1 MKKKAGLLL
10 SLTLAASTILGACGN
25 ADKNTADNKSGGD
38 TKKAGSFKVGMVTDT
53 GGVDDKSFN
62 QSAWEGL
69 KKFGGDNSLK
79 ENEGYRYLQSEKEAD
94 YLPNLT
100 KFAESNY
107 NLTYGI
113 GFLMADAVGKVAD
126 QFPKNNFAIVD
137 MVVDKK
143 NVASITFSENEGS
156 FLVGVVAALTT
167 KSNKVGFIG
176 GVESDLIK
184 KFEYGFKAGVAS
196 VNPSIQVVS
205 QYAGDFNKPEKGT
218 QLASTMYGQ
227 GVDVIYH
234 AAGGTGNGVFT
245 EAKNRKK
252 KGENVWVIGV
262 DRDQHQE
269 GMPENVTLTSMVK
282 RVDVAVEQVSKQAM
296 EGNFPAGKVVTFG
309 LKENG
314 VGIAP
319 TTDNV
324 SKDALAKVDEFQK
337 KILAGELKVPATEAD
352 YKTFEASLKK

>member
-10 SLTLAASTILGACGN
+10 SLTLAASTILGACGS
-25 ADKNTADNKSGGD
+25 ANKTETKGGE
-38 TKKAGSFKVGMVTDT
+38 KKAANFKVGMVTDT
-53 GGVDDKSFN
+53 GGVNDKSFN

-69 KKFGGDNSLK
+69 TKFGKDNGLK
-79 ENEGYRYLQSEKEAD
+79 ENEGYRYLQSEKESD

-100 KFAESNY
+100 KFGESNFD
-107 NLTYGI
+107 LTFGI
-113 GFLMADAVGKVAD
+113 GFLMADAVGKAAD
-126 QFPKNNFAIVD
+126 QFKKNQFAIVD
-137 MVVDKK
+137 MVVNKP
-143 NVASITFSENEGS
+143 NVTSIVFKENEGS
-156 FLVGVVAALTT
+156 FLVGAVAAMTT
-167 KSNKVGFIG
+167 KTNKIGFIG

-184 KFEYGFKAGVAS
+184 KFQYGFIAGAKA
-196 VNPSIQVVS
+196 VNPKIEIVS
-205 QYAGDFNKPEKGT
+205 QYAGDFNNIAKGT

-252 KGENVWVIGV
+252 KGQTVWVIGV

-282 RVDVAVEQVSKQAM
+282 RVDIAVEDVAKEM
-296 EGNFPAGKVVTFG
+296 KDGKLKGGSIKEFG
-309 LKENG
+309 LKDKG
-314 VGIAP
+314 IDIAP

-324 SKDALAKVDEFQK
+324 SKDALAKVEEFKK
-337 KILAGELKVPATEAD
+337 KILDGTIKVPATAD
-352 YKTFEASLKK
+352 EYKTYEASLPK

>member
-25 ADKNTADNKSGGD
+25 ADKAEDKKEGG
-38 TKKAGSFKVGMVTDT
+38 KASNFKVGMVTDT

-69 KKFGGDNSLK
+69 TKFGKDNGLK

-94 YLPNLT
+94 YIPNLT

-107 NLTYGI
+107 NLTFGI

-126 QFPKNNFAIVD
+126 QFPKNQFAIVD

-143 NVASITFSENEGS
+143 NVTSITFKENEGS
-156 FLVGVVAALTT
+156 FLMGVVAALTT
-167 KSNKVGFIG
+167 KTNKVGFIG

-184 KFEYGFKAGVAS
+184 KFQYGFIAGVKS
-196 VNPSIQVVS
+196 VNPDIEVVS
-205 QYAGDFNKPEKGT
+205 QYAGDFNAASKGT

-252 KGENVWVIGV
+252 KGETVWVIGV

-282 RVDVAVEQVSKQAM
+282 RVDVAVEEVAKEAM
-296 EGNFPAGKVVTFG
+296 EGTLKGGSIKEFG
-309 LKENG
+309 LKEEG

-324 SKDALAKVDEFQK
+324 SKEALAKVDEYKQ
-337 KILAGELKVPATEAD
+337 KILNGEIKVPGTEKE
-352 YKTFEASLKK
+352 YKEYEASLKK

>member
-1 MKKKAGLLL
+1 MKKKAGVLL

-25 ADKNTADNKSGGD
+25 TDKSSENKEGKDS
-38 TKKAGSFKVGMVTDT
+38 KNFKVGMVTDV

-69 KKFGGDNSLK
+69 TKFGKENKLK
-79 ENEGYRYLQSEKEAD
+79 ENDGYRYLQSAKESD
-94 YLPNLT
+94 YVPNLT
-100 KFAESNY
+100 KFAETNY

-113 GFLMADAVGKVAD
+113 GFLMQKSIEKVAD
-126 QFPKNNFAIVD
+126 QFPKSQFALVD
-137 MVVDKK
+137 AVVDKK
-143 NVASITFSENEGS
+143 NVTSIVFKDHEGS
-156 FLVGVVAALTT
+156 FLVGAVAAMST

-176 GVESDLIK
+176 GVKSPLIE
-184 KFEYGFKAGVAS
+184 KFETGFKAGAKFI
-196 VNPSIQVVS
+196 NPNIEVVS
-205 QYAGDFNKPEKGT
+205 QYAEAFDKPEKGSV
-218 QLASTMYGQ
+218 LASAMYGQ

-234 AAGGTGNGVFT
+234 ASGATGNGVFT

-262 DRDQHQE
+262 DRDQNQE

-282 RVDVAVEQVSKQAM
+282 RVDVAVEKISQKAQDGKL
-296 EGNFPAGKVVTFG
+296 EGGKTESFG
-309 LKENG
+309 LQDEG
-314 VGIAP
+314 VGIAK

-324 SKDALAKVDEFQK
+324 KKVNPEILTKVEELKK
-337 KILAGELKVPATEAD
+337 KIVSGEIKVPSTPDE